1 MSWET
6 VVQTSIDAITLGSLY
21 ALYALGIGL
30 IFGIMRL
37 INFAHGE
44 LVMAAGYALVLL
56 SSFWLPVRTVIAV
69 LIAIALAL
77 AMERVAFRPV
87 RGANPATLLVTSFAV
102 SIILQSAAEMS
113 FGALPRA
120 TNVSTTLTES
130 FTAGPILI
138 PKLSV
143 LTVGLTLALL
153 VGLVVFFRRTS
164 LGVQMRAAA
173 EDFSMARLMGVRAN
187 RVIAVAFAMSG
198 SLAGIAAL
206 LVVAQTGSIQTTT
219 GVNVVVIAFV
229 ATILGGIGSLVGAV
243 LGGFVL
249 GVLTVALQ
257 ASLPLELLP
266 FRDAFVFG
274 LVLLML
280 IVRPQGLIVSRAN
293 VGRV

>member
-1 MSWET
+1 VSWET

-44 LVMAAGYALVLL
+44 LVMAGGYSLVLL
-56 SSFWLPVRTVIAV
+56 SSLWLPVRTVVAV
-69 LIAIALAL
+69 ALAVALAL

-102 SIILQSAAEMS
+102 SIILQSAAEMA
-113 FGALPRA
+113 FGALPRS

-130 FTAGPILI
+130 FVAGPILI

-143 LTVGLTLALL
+143 LTVAVTIVLL
-153 VGLVVFFRRTS
+153 VGLVAFFRRTS

-198 SLAGIAAL
+198 ILAGIAAL
-206 LVVAQTGSIQTTT
+206 LVVAQTGSVQTTT

-280 IVRPQGLIVSRAN
+280 VVRPRGLIVSRASM
-293 VGRV
+293 GRV

>member
-44 LVMAAGYALVLL
+44 LVMAGGYSLVLL
-56 SSFWLPVRTVIAV
+56 SSLWLPVRTVVAV
-69 LIAIALAL
+69 AVAIALAL

-102 SIILQSAAEMS
+102 SIILQSAAEMA
-113 FGALPRA
+113 FGALPRS

-130 FTAGPILI
+130 FVAGPILI

-143 LTVGLTLALL
+143 LTVAVTIVLL
-153 VGLVVFFRRTS
+153 VGLVAFFRRTS

-198 SLAGIAAL
+198 ILAGIAAL
-206 LVVAQTGSIQTTT
+206 LVVAQTGSVQTTT

-280 IVRPQGLIVSRAN
+280 VVRPRGLIVSRASM
-293 VGRV
+293 GRV